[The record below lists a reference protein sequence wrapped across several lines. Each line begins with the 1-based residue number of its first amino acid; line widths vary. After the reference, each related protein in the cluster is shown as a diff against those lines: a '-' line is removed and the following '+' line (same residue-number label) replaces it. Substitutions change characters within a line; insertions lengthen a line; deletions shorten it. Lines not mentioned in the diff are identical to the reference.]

1 MCDNI
6 TEYTQIIHVEFNN
19 KIIPIRIYNIKYLI
33 IDLLRILF
41 DTAPWLDIKYDK
53 RIIRLAILMSL
64 YHEQVVN
71 DTQEY
76 GIGLFMIF
84 NILHIIYY
92 FDEKDNDI
100 SKNILIFQNIIMENL
115 TFYGTKLLNKTF
127 VYKIIFGVYGYDDI
141 KYLMNEYLYK
151 NKPNEFLCY
160 ILLLFIRKILIE
172 SDEEWYIK
180 IIKTPD
186 LFPYINF
193 FEIKLLLIKLLKI
206 YIFHI
211 INTTLILTDL
221 KIVLI
226 RFFGN
231 ELIEQIKEDLQ
242 KNIQNGGISQ
252 LENVQTFNKQFNEPV
267 YKLVQLEKFKH
278 FEEFLRLYH
287 HQREAFHSAVYR
299 E

>member
-1 MCDNI
+1 
-6 TEYTQIIHVEFNN
+6 
-19 KIIPIRIYNIKYLI
+19 
-33 IDLLRILF
+33 
-41 DTAPWLDIKYDK
+41 
-53 RIIRLAILMSL
+53 
-64 YHEQVVN
+64 
-71 DTQEY
+71 
-76 GIGLFMIF
+76 
-84 NILHIIYY
+84 
-92 FDEKDNDI
+92 
-100 SKNILIFQNIIMENL
+100 
-115 TFYGTKLLNKTF
+115 
-127 VYKIIFGVYGYDDI
+127 
-141 KYLMNEYLYK
+141 MNEYLYK

-172 SDEEWYIK
+172 SDEKWYIK

-186 LFPYINF
+186 LFPYIDF

-278 FEEFLRLYH
+278 FEEFKQLEEFKQFEKKIKNEIKEKSSYYLSKLIKINNYFQDEKHEYLLNSNMEPEIIRKIKDEKNIIDVFNILKDILQLSTDLEDY
-287 HQREAFHSAVYR
+287 EYI
-299 E
+299 